1 MGDRARLLR
10 PTAIL
15 LIALALASALA
26 AATLDRRTLG
36 LLINTLRLAGLTC
49 IFSVPVGSVVA
60 FVLGR
65 TDLPLRKWA
74 ILLFGLMLF
83 VPLYLQ
89 AAAWQ
94 AGFGLQGWYT
104 LAIGGPVWLRGWTA
118 VVWIH
123 SLASLPWVVLIAGA
137 GFRLVERELEE
148 QALLDAAPPK
158 VFWRVTVPAAAG
170 SIGLAALWVMVL
182 TAGEMTVTD
191 LFAVRTYAEEI
202 YTQFAVARELGDAPL
217 GVGSGMLLTA
227 WLVAAGWVFV
237 AATAP
242 RERLLS
248 LPEAYVYRLGRW
260 KWIALAAVA
269 VVLAVVVG
277 VPLANLVY
285 KAGVIVV
292 QVDDIRVRTWSLVR
306 AVIMVAG
313 NPWRFQRELGW
324 SLGLGGLAASAA
336 VLAAVAASWW
346 ARGRRWR
353 TAALVVATATC
364 LAVPGPVVGLAIIW
378 MLNRPELPALAW
390 LYNQSILAPWLA
402 LTVRTFPVAVLIVW
416 HALASMPREML
427 DAAAVDGA
435 GAWTQLWRIALPC
448 RAAVIVVAWLV
459 AMALALGELAASVLV
474 TPAGVTT
481 LSIAIFGLLHYGV
494 EDQVA
499 GLCLALAALLAATAA
514 GVLLVG
520 RRWRRSIMAS

>member
-1 MGDRARLLR
+1 MRL
-10 PTAIL
+10 A
-15 LIALALASALA
+15 AASALA

-89 AAAWQ
+89 AAARWQ

-148 QALLDAAPPK
+148 QAALGCRPSK

-191 LFAVRTYAEEI
+191 LVCGADIR
-202 YTQFAVARELGDAPL
+202 RGDLHPVCGGQGIGRRAW

-242 RERLLS
+242 GSVCSRCRRRMSIDWGGGSGLHW
-248 LPEAYVYRLGRW
+248 LPLRSCSRSWLGCRW
-260 KWIALAAVA
+260 
-269 VVLAVVVG
+269 
-277 VPLANLVY
+277 
-285 KAGVIVV
+285 
-292 QVDDIRVRTWSLVR
+292 RTWSIR
-306 AVIMVAG
+306 
-313 NPWRFQRELGW
+313 
-324 SLGLGGLAASAA
+324 
-336 VLAAVAASWW
+336 
-346 ARGRRWR
+346 RG
-353 TAALVVATATC
+353 
-364 LAVPGPVVGLAIIW
+364 
-378 MLNRPELPALAW
+378 
-390 LYNQSILAPWLA
+390 
-402 LTVRTFPVAVLIVW
+402 
-416 HALASMPREML
+416 
-427 DAAAVDGA
+427 
-435 GAWTQLWRIALPC
+435 
-448 RAAVIVVAWLV
+448 
-459 AMALALGELAASVLV
+459 
-474 TPAGVTT
+474 
-481 LSIAIFGLLHYGV
+481 
-494 EDQVA
+494 
-499 GLCLALAALLAATAA
+499 
-514 GVLLVG
+514 
-520 RRWRRSIMAS
+520 